1 MNEKEINGKSIKKD
15 WSHPNIFSLNI
26 KKTESGNFPDQPED
40 SFGDTNS
47 TPS

>member
-15 WSHPNIFSLNI
+15 WSPPTIFSLNI
-26 KKTESGNFPDQPED
+26 RKTENGSYHDQPED
-40 SFGDTNS
+40 AFGTTKS